1 MNKKNINFFANTL
14 NEMFPDAKTELY
26 YKNEFQLLI
35 AILMSAQATDK
46 QVNII
51 NRNFF
56 EFLEKPSDAAK
67 LGLEEITLF
76 INSVSFFNN
85 KAKNILKTCEILDKK
100 YNWKIPKTIK
110 ELTQLPGVW
119 IKTAKVFLA
128 VTEDAPYIWVDTHV
142 HRVLNRIG
150 FVNTKT
156 PLETDKVISKW
167 FTKKDHSKLHNS
179 LVLFWRY
186 HCTARNPKCRECKL
200 KEICKYYKKEIKN
213 KDLD

>member
-1 MNKKNINFFANTL
+1 MNKKNIDFFANTL

-56 EFLEKPSDAAK
+56 EFLKKPSDAKK
-67 LGLEEITLF
+67 LWLEEITEF
-76 INSVSFFNN
+76 INSISFFNN

-100 YNWKIPKTIK
+100 YNWKIPKTIE
-110 ELTQLPGVW
+110 ELTQLPWVW

-142 HRVLNRIG
+142 HRVLNRVG

-156 PLETDKVISKW
+156 PLETDKVISKG

-186 HCTARNPKCRECKL
+186 HCTARNPKCKECKL
-200 KEICKYYKKEIKN
+200 KEICKYYKNEIK
-213 KDLD
+213 K

>member
-1 MNKKNINFFANTL
+1 MNKKNINFFAETL
-14 NEMFPDAKTELY
+14 NSMFPDAKTELY
-26 YKNEFQLLI
+26 YNNDFQLLI

-56 EFLEKPSDAAK
+56 NFLKKPSDAK
-67 LGLEEITLF
+67 DLWLEEITEF

-85 KAKNILKTCEILDKK
+85 KAKNILKTCDILVEEH
-100 YNWKIPKTIK
+100 NSNIPKTIE
-110 ELTQLPGVW
+110 ELIKLPWVW

-128 VTEDAPYIWVDTHV
+128 VTQDAPYIWVDTHV
-142 HRVLNRIG
+142 HRVLNRIW

-156 PLETDKVISKW
+156 PEQTDKKIVSY
-167 FTKKDHSKLHNS
+167 FTKHNHSMLHNT

-186 HCTARNPKCRECKL
+186 HCIARKPKCDTCPL
-200 KEICKYYKKEIKN
+200 SQICKYYKKNTK
-213 KDLD
+213 